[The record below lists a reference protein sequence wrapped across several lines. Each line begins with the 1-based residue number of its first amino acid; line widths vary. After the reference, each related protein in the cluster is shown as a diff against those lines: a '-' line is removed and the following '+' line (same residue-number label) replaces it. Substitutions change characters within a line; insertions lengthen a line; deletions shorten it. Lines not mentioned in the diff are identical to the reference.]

1 MQNYQECFCHSKC
14 LSKKKK
20 KKRLNTFRTVFGL
33 GPLARS
39 TWGCHKSCA
48 WKHPFLQ
55 SDKMRFP
62 VILGLKDF
70 KQSLK
75 PIRLSLMG
83 FEINSRLEAM
93 ISCTSS
99 CFLHCGSDPL
109 HENIFFWSTVSEIS
123 RTYGFKDTDF
133 VVSTVQNKGHIKN
146 DHLHRARLVSPQN
159 CKMWWNYWV
168 WVLSNVVCCVFRKRQ
183 SVATPT

>member
-1 MQNYQECFCHSKC
+1 M
-14 LSKKKK
+14 
-20 KKRLNTFRTVFGL
+20 
-33 GPLARS
+33 
-39 TWGCHKSCA
+39 
-48 WKHPFLQ
+48 
-55 SDKMRFP
+55 
-62 VILGLKDF
+62 ILGLKNF

-146 DHLHRARLVSPQN
+146 DHLHRARLVSPQS
-159 CKMWWNYWV
+159 CKMW
-168 WVLSNVVCCVFRKRQ
+168 
-183 SVATPT
+183 